1 MMCWIAVGAMS
12 LQPLLGEN
20 FLIYQEWLD
29 FFCHALQLGGLL
41 SKGLVLVC
49 HVRSGSLILCL
60 LQDIEGSFQL
70 YVILAMVGFFQGLPL
85 TLGLTGMVRLSL
97 LWFGCLKLSV

>member
-1 MMCWIAVGAMS
+1 MLRCIAVGAMS

-41 SKGLVLVC
+41 SKGLLLVC
-49 HVRSGSLILCL
+49 HMRSQSLTLCP

-70 YVILAMVGFFQGLPL
+70 YVILAMVGFSR
-85 TLGLTGMVRLSL
+85 V
-97 LWFGCLKLSV
+97 CH